1 MSNANDR
8 NDILEEEN
16 KRLTAQLEQM
26 TNTFNEI
33 KELIIDN
40 SLNGQLPQHLE
51 KLLQNFNDNF
61 NDKN

>member
-8 NDILEEEN
+8 TEILEEEN

-26 TNTFNEI
+26 TNTFNEL

-51 KLLQNFNDNF
+51 QLLQNFNDNL

>member
-8 NDILEEEN
+8 TEILEEEN

-40 SLNGQLPQHLE
+40 NLNGQLPQHLE
-51 KLLQNFNDNF
+51 QLLQNFNDNF

>member
-8 NDILEEEN
+8 TEILEEEN

-26 TNTFNEI
+26 TNTFNEL

-51 KLLQNFNDNF
+51 QLLQNFNDNF

>member
-1 MSNANDR
+1 MSNSNDG
-8 NDILEEEN
+8 NEILEEEN

-26 TNTFNEI
+26 TNTFNEL

-51 KLLQNFNDNF
+51 QLLQNFNDNL